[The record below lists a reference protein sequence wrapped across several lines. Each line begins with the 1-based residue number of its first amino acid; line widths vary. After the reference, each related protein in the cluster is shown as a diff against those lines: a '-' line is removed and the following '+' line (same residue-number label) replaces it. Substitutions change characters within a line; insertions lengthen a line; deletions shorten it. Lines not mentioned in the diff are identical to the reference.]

1 MKRHGRCR
9 MPRTPRWYF
18 LLPASNLSL
27 NQSRKRPTGPLPCSM
42 WPPFLIGLSMV
53 AHSAGVST
61 IATITDSA
69 IAVTIVA
76 VNCR

>member
-1 MKRHGRCR
+1 MR
-9 MPRTPRWYF
+9 
-18 LLPASNLSL
+18 
-27 NQSRKRPTGPLPCSM
+27 PLPCSM
-42 WPPFLIGLSMV
+42 WPPLAIGLSSV